1 MMPMMAQMLGGGS
14 QTAGAASQPP
24 APVSDDILYSELP
37 PEESARW
44 KQILDADATAQQV
57 CVTPSEPFSEVYSA
71 GEGLGRGGGL
81 IGLVDGKDDESSR
94 GGDDAMSL

>member
-1 MMPMMAQMLGGGS
+1 MNEG
-14 QTAGAASQPP
+14 
-24 APVSDDILYSELP
+24 VLYSELP

-44 KQILDADATAQQV
+44 KQILDDDATAQQV
-57 CVTPSEPFSEVYSA
+57 CAAQSEPFSEVYSA

-81 IGLVDGKDDESSR
+81 LGLVDGKDDESSR